1 MSDLH
6 TLSVAQL
13 SALLLK
19 KDISA
24 VELATRMLAR
34 LGGNPHNAFLSVD
47 SEVTLAQAKAA
58 DARIAAGDTSP
69 LLGVP
74 IAHKDIFVTTDF
86 PTTAGSRILE
96 GYRSPFNATVVQ
108 RLSDA
113 GMVSLGKLSC
123 DEFAMGSANENV
135 AVPSAKPQAVT
146 NPWDV
151 SRIPG
156 GSSGGSAA
164 AVAARLTPAA
174 TGTDTGGSIRQPA
187 AFCGITGIKPTYGR
201 ASRYGMVA
209 FASSL
214 DQAGPMARS
223 AEDCALLLSA
233 MCGPDV
239 DRDSTSLDA
248 TVEDYASDLNRPLA
262 RAGKDGGPL
271 KIGFPRAWW
280 GGSDEETGWLE
291 GMAAAPSHLRQ
302 WETWPKINGALRALV
317 DLGAEVLPV
326 DLDKPELA
334 IPVYYIVACAE
345 ASSNLSRFDGVKFGH
360 RAAQYGDLLDMYQKT
375 RSEGFGAE
383 VKRRIMT
390 GAYVL
395 SHGYYDAYY
404 LQAQK
409 IRRMIA
415 KDFQDAF
422 AKCDVIAG
430 PVAPTTAW
438 KLGEKAD
445 DPVANYLAD
454 IFTLPASLA
463 GLPCMSLPVGLGE
476 GNMPV
481 CMQLIGNY
489 LDEARLLNVAHQF
502 QMTHPECHTAQP
514 ENLA

>member
-6 TLSVAQL
+6 TLGVAQL
-13 SALLLK
+13 SALLQK

-34 LGGNPHNAFLSVD
+34 LGGNPHHAFLSVD
-47 SEVTLAQAKAA
+47 SEVTLAQAQAA
-58 DARIAAGDTSP
+58 DARLAAGDASP

-86 PTTAGSRILE
+86 PTTAGSRMLE

-108 RLSDA
+108 RLGDA

-135 AVPSAKPQAVT
+135 AVPSAQPQAVT
-146 NPWDV
+146 NPWDE

-164 AVAARLTPAA
+164 AVAGCLTPAA

-223 AEDCALLLSA
+223 AQDCALLLSA
-233 MCGPDV
+233 MCGPDL
-239 DRDSTSLDA
+239 DRDSTSLDVK
-248 TVEDYASDLNRPLA
+248 TEDFSRDLN
-262 RAGKDGGPL
+262 KPL
-271 KIGFPRAWW
+271 KGLRVGVPNEFFADGLAADVRGPIDAALKTLQAQGATLVPIALPRT
-280 GGSDEETGWLE
+280 SL
-291 GMAAAPSHLRQ
+291 S
-302 WETWPKINGALRALV
+302 
-317 DLGAEVLPV
+317 
-326 DLDKPELA
+326 
-334 IPVYYIVACAE
+334 IPVYYIIAPAE
-345 ASSNLSRFDGVKFGH
+345 ASSNLSRFDGVKFGY
-360 RAAQYGDLLDMYQKT
+360 RAKDFTDLADMYEKT
-375 RSEGFGAE
+375 RSEGFGDE
-383 VKRRIMT
+383 VKRRIMI
-390 GAYVL
+390 GSYVL

-415 KDFQDAF
+415 DDFQRAF
-422 AKCDVIAG
+422 ASCDVIAG
-430 PVAPTTAW
+430 PVAPTVAW
-438 KLGEKAD
+438 KLGDKSAD
-445 DPVANYLAD
+445 PLANYLAD

-463 GLPCMSLPVGLGE
+463 GLPGMSIPVGLGE
-476 GNMPV
+476 GGMPV
-481 CMQLIGNY
+481 GMQLIGNY
-489 LDEARLLNVAHQF
+489 LQEARLLNVAHQF
-502 QMTHPECHTAQP
+502 QMATDHHLKTPGGA
-514 ENLA
+514 A